1 MAHCS
6 KVFVCNNPEKSDSKC
21 STEKALPSVLAQTC
35 MQSCFRYHWVKQDE
49 HVREYNWNQIVFD
62 VEDYNELHG
71 FND

>member
-1 MAHCS
+1 MECSECARNCDLQTDIPHCWGN
-6 KVFVCNNPEKSDSKC
+6 V
-21 STEKALPSVLAQTC
+21 Q
-35 MQSCFRYHWVKQDE
+35 QDE